1 MSEPTRV
8 KNHSV
13 ATFVTR
19 LSFPLPTFD
28 GTDHLPT
35 AKAGEEPDRQSDG
48 ADTGEEVAEVVL
60 DHVKGVLEH
69 LASIICMRA

>member
-1 MSEPTRV
+1 MT
-8 KNHSV
+8 
-13 ATFVTR
+13 
-19 LSFPLPTFD
+19 LLTFD

-69 LASIICMRA
+69 LASIICIRA